1 MNNVASSANSGRAYL
16 YWGRRRVRL
25 ALLVLAGWCVL
36 ALSAPTQAAE
46 PTTDPILRVET
57 GMHTTMIRRLVVDAV
72 RNRLITCSDD
82 KTVRVW
88 QMPEARL
95 ISTLRVPIDV
105 GHEGQLFAIAISPD
119 GKTVVA
125 GGWTGWDWDGV
136 SSIYFFDV
144 ASGDLIRR
152 HSGFKDAIS
161 TLTWTR
167 DGKHLIVGLQARAG
181 LHLLRLSDLSIIAS
195 DTGYHDKIME
205 VDVRQDGII
214 ASTALDGM
222 TRLYDQNLKIIGR
235 RAIPGGSKPSSLRFS
250 PDGNRIAI
258 GFIDAPVVTVVNTRD
273 LSVAFSPGSEQIK
286 DQASFTSVAWSSDGS
301 YLYAG
306 GDYRG
311 GGANPLYRWGE
322 GGKASVERIPLADN
336 RITEIQQMRAGNMA
350 FVSED
355 PSFGIIGDDT
365 KRVAFRGPDII
376 DFSNAQ
382 NHLAVSSDG
391 SVVRYPL
398 KRGGHL
404 LQTFSPLLGGD
415 QDLSAAPSRAVSPPL
430 LESPEIRI
438 ENWKNS
444 FSPTINGKRPE
455 LDDYEQSRSYA
466 IAPDHKTLL
475 LGTEWALR
483 LLDSRTNAIWS
494 IKLPAV
500 AWAVNITQNG
510 KLAVAALSDGTIRW
524 YRMNDGAEML
534 AFFPHNNGKD
544 WIGWVPDG
552 YYMSSVYGDNFVGWH
567 LNRGRDLSPDF
578 YRAVQFDRILYRP
591 DVVAAAFRA
600 AVSTTT
606 RNLSLS
612 ALGADFEIARLRE
625 IAPPRLRL
633 QPVEITFRA
642 DGRPRMVLQLQGER
656 NRLDMKDVTVFVN
669 NIPVTPSSERRL
681 SGREAERFTRRL
693 EVDLF
698 SRTNDIRVEAFN
710 GVSMG
715 VAESFIDLPSTTKLG
730 AEPGDLYLLAVGVN
744 EFPNLPKS
752 TYLTYAARDAE
763 EMAKTVEAKSSGY
776 FKQVHT
782 RVLTDN
788 TGAKPDGATILKALE
803 FVRQGRPADTVIVF
817 LASHGISDTAGSYY
831 FVPRDVVAKD
841 LQALGKGQKVVPSLV
856 PWTAFFDALRGAA
869 GRRLLI
875 VDTCQARN
883 IEGRF
888 EAHSLLKRSA
898 SSMFSLIVASKGD
911 ESSQEYEKGKH
922 GLFTYALINS
932 LVPESDSNGDGLV
945 SVSELFGAAKPVV
958 EELHDKFVG
967 PQTPQLVAPP
977 LVGELPLM
985 RTAPPVSRLQ

>member
-1 MNNVASSANSGRAYL
+1 MGLNRPRFLQQAL
-16 YWGRRRVRL
+16 RVLSML
-25 ALLVLAGWCVL
+25 AAISCLVLV
-36 ALSAPTQAAE
+36 QRVNAAE
-46 PTTDPILRVET
+46 PTTEAILRVET
-57 GMHTTMIRRLVVDAV
+57 GMHTTLIRRLVVDAV
-72 RNRLITCSDD
+72 RNRLVTCSDD

-95 ISTLRVPIDV
+95 ISTLRVPIDA
-105 GHEGQLFAIAISPD
+105 GHEGQVFAIAISPD

-144 ASGDLIRR
+144 ASGDLVRR
-152 HSGFKDAIS
+152 YSGFKDAVN
-161 TLTWTR
+161 TLNWSR
-167 DGKHLIVGLQARAG
+167 DSKYLIVGLQGRAG
-181 LHLLRLSDLSIIAS
+181 LHLLRLSDLSIVAS
-195 DTGYHDKIME
+195 DTGYNDKIME
-205 VDVRQDGII
+205 VDVRNDGII

-235 RAIPGGSKPSSLRFS
+235 RAIPGGAKPSALRFS
-250 PDGNRIAI
+250 PDGDRIAI
-258 GFIDAPVVTVVNTRD
+258 SFIDAPAVSVVNTRD
-273 LSVAFSPGSEQIK
+273 LSLAFSPEATQIK
-286 DQASFTSVAWSSDGS
+286 DQVSFTSVAWSSDGS

-306 GDYRG
+306 GDNRG
-311 GGANPLYRWGE
+311 GGSNPLYRWGD
-322 GGKASVERIPLADN
+322 GGKAAGERIPLAEN

-350 FVSED
+350 FVTED
-355 PSFGIIGDDT
+355 PSFGIIGNDAR
-365 KRVAFRGPDII
+365 RVAFRGPDII
-376 DFSNAQ
+376 DFSDAQ
-382 NHLAVSSDG
+382 SHLAVSADG
-391 SVVRYPL
+391 SVIGYPL
-398 KRGGHL
+398 KRGG
-404 LQTFSPLLGGD
+404 QQPQSFSPLLSGE
-415 QDLSAAPSRAVSPPL
+415 QVLSAAPSRTLSPPL
-430 LESPEIRI
+430 LKAAEISI

-444 FSPTINGKRPE
+444 FTPMINGKRPE
-455 LDDYEQSRSYA
+455 LDDYELSRSYA
-466 IAPDHKTLL
+466 ISPDHKALL

-483 LLDSRTNAIWS
+483 LLDGSAKELWS
-494 IKLPAV
+494 VKLPAV
-500 AWAVNITQNG
+500 AWAVNIAQNG
-510 KLAVAALSDGTIRW
+510 KLALAALSDGTIRW

-544 WIGWVPDG
+544 WISWVPDG

-567 LNRGRDLSPDF
+567 LNRGRDLNPDF

-606 RNLSLS
+606 RKLSLS
-612 ALGADFEIARLRE
+612 TLGADFEIARLRE

-656 NRLDMKDVTVFVN
+656 NRLDMKDVAVFVN

-698 SRTNDIRVEAFN
+698 SRSNDIRVEAFN

-715 VAESFIDLPSTTKLG
+715 VAESFVDLPETTRLG
-730 AEPGDLYLLAVGVN
+730 SEPGELFLLAIGVN
-744 EFPNLPKS
+744 EFPNLPKR

-763 EMAKTVEAKSSGY
+763 EMAKAVEVKSSGY
-776 FKQVHT
+776 FKRVHT
-782 RVLTDN
+782 KVLTDS
-788 TGAKPDGATILKALE
+788 TESKPDGAAILEALD
-803 FVRQGRPADTVIVF
+803 FVRQSRPSDTVIVF
-817 LASHGISDTAGSYY
+817 LASHGVSDAAGGYY
-831 FVPRDVVAKD
+831 FVPRDVQPAD
-841 LQALGKGQKVVPSLV
+841 LLALGKGQRAASLV

-898 SSMFSLIVASKGD
+898 SSMFSLVVASKGD
-911 ESSQEYEKGKH
+911 ESSQEYEAGKH
-922 GLFTYALINS
+922 GLFTYALINA

-945 SVSELFGAAKPVV
+945 SLDELFGAAKPVV
-958 EELHDKFVG
+958 EKLRDKSVG
-967 PQTPQLVAPP
+967 PQTPQLVVPP
-977 LVGELPLM
+977 LTGELPLM
-985 RTAPPVSRLQ
+985 KTATPVSRLQ